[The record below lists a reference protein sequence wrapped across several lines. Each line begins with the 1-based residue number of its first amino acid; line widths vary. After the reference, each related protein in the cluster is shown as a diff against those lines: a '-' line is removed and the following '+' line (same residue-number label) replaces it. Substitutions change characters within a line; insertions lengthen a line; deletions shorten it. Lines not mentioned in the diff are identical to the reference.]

1 MDTIPLSQ
9 VLADNPQLIGH
20 LHFACVA
27 QASLPA
33 GMPAA
38 INPANGQLVKA
49 DAAYKPFAFVRGVL
63 TEDVATGFSGD
74 VAVFRQSLPDWTPV
88 VGTQFLLPGQT
99 YFLNIGGGMS
109 TVPPP
114 SGACVTVV
122 GTALDQTT
130 FQVNPQP
137 PIQTW

>member
-9 VLADNPQLIGH
+9 VLADNPQLAGH

-27 QASLPA
+27 QANLPA

-38 INPANGQLVKA
+38 INPATGQLVKA
-49 DAAYKPFAFVRGVL
+49 DAAYKPYAFVRGVVAG
-63 TEDVATGFSGD
+63 DVAAGFSGD
-74 VAVFRQSLPDWTPV
+74 VAVFRQSLTDWTPV
-88 VGTQFLLPGQT
+88 VGAQFLLPGHT
-99 YFLNIGGGMS
+99 YFLSIGGGMS

-130 FQVNPQP
+130 LQVNPQP